1 MPYVS
6 ELQGRPVADVEGE
19 RIGLLQDVIATLQQ
33 GMVRPVIRAIV
44 VKRAAGTL
52 VVPFEDIAVFLAPA
66 IPLNKRLQDIVPL
79 KPTDDDLYLIR
90 DVLDKQI
97 IDTNGVRVVRVNDL
111 ELARLNGH
119 FYVSNVDIGGLG
131 VLRRLGVARVAQR
144 VADRLGRKLPA
155 GTIGWDGV
163 ELLPGN
169 GPMRLKVPSDRL
181 TDLHPADIAEIIS
194 DLSRHESQQ
203 FLEALDVETVA
214 ETLEEVEP
222 EFQASLVETMTSA
235 RVADVL
241 EEMSPDEAAD
251 LLAELPEGRSEE
263 ILNLMEAADAR
274 QVRKLLAYP
283 EDSAGGIMTTEYVTV
298 PPHLTAGQALA
309 HLRAT
314 AQEAENFF
322 YIYVTDPQNHLLGVF
337 SLQDLV
343 LAKPQ
348 TPVKDFMLSRL
359 ITVNLLDKQEDVAQA
374 VSKYNFLALP
384 VIDEEGRLHG
394 IVTADDA
401 LDKIIPTA
409 WKKRLPRMYR

>member
-19 RIGLLQDVIATLQQ
+19 RIGLLQDVIATLPQ

-44 VKRAAGTL
+44 VKRPAGTL

-119 FYVSNVDIGGLG
+119 FFVSNVDIGGLG

-144 VADRLGRKLPA
+144 VADRLGRKLPS
-155 GTIGWDGV
+155 GMIGWDGV

-203 FLEALDVETVA
+203 FLEALDAETVA

-222 EFQASLVETMTSA
+222 EFQASLVETMTSE

-241 EEMSPDEAAD
+241 QEMSPDEAAD
-251 LLAELPEGRSEE
+251 LLAELPEDRSEE
-263 ILNLMEAADAR
+263 ILNLMEDADAR

-298 PPHLTAGQALA
+298 PPHLTAGQAIA

-322 YIYVTDPQNHLLGVF
+322 YLYVTDPQNHLLGVF

-348 TPVKDFMLSRL
+348 TPVKEFMQDRV
-359 ITVNLLDKQEDVAQA
+359 ITVNLLDKQDDVAQA

-384 VIDEEGRLHG
+384 VVDEEGRLHG